1 MPVQLLFVAAL
12 LVGYF
17 RPVFILVMFPFLV
30 LYGGV
35 WALAPLIVAIVGL
48 VNSRDGG
55 GTASRRR
62 RSEPE
67 YQAGYES

>member
-1 MPVQLLFVAAL
+1 MPMQLLFVTAL
-12 LVGYF
+12 LVAYS
-17 RPVFILVMFPFLV
+17 RPVLILVMFPFLL
-30 LYGGV
+30 LYCGA

-48 VNSRDGG
+48 VNSRDAG
-55 GTASRRR
+55 GTSSRRR